1 MFNKIDVQ
9 SPDKECYFCVKL
21 VEGRYTCELQVFS

>member
-9 SPDKECYFCVKL
+9 SPEKEYSFCVKL
-21 VEGRYTCELQVFS
+21 VEERYICELQVS